1 MHTCIYTAESL
12 YCPPEIIITCLISYT
27 PIEKEKLK
35 KYCHLRKISGKNINN
50 NMKAYGEF
58 NAGYGTVM
66 IIHDTH
72 LKALLLAWLIT
83 NLQLMRPLLVINYI
97 V

>member
-1 MHTCIYTAESL
+1 
-12 YCPPEIIITCLISYT
+12 
-27 PIEKEKLK
+27 
-35 KYCHLRKISGKNINN
+35 
-50 NMKAYGEF
+50 MKAYGEF
-58 NAGYGTVM
+58 NAGYDIVM
-66 IIHDTH
+66 IIHNIH